1 MVRPD
6 YFDIPDHIPEYF
18 DTMYL
23 DGFEPWQIMASAHKT
38 MLDRLNPV
46 DEEINIKIEVIV
58 K

>member
-6 YFDIPDHIPEYF
+6 YFNTPDNIPEYY

-23 DGFEPWQIMASAHKT
+23 DGFEPWQIMAAAHKT
-38 MLDRLNPV
+38 MIQILNPV
-46 DEEINIKIEVIV
+46 DEEISIGSEVNV